1 MSVRPLSTL
10 YEEILASAGYHTDS
24 EGLVYYTSSEGKT
37 LPAIVDKKKLFVP
50 TTTALRKFTLPEL
63 NGQYIGFHPISESLL
78 RNQSQIIK
86 WLRVLLTMRLQAVMG
101 ELLINLAQIA
111 ADTSRHKNLSPRAT
125 EFLSHVPDIDVKTVE
140 NLETIIYKVDGE
152 KNKLISIYLKNGGQF
167 GGQTV
172 HRSAIVSFPFIK
184 EFENEEAQ
192 IFGVKLRKKDR
203 VAIEKLFNWVI
214 PNADDINSYSYGS
227 TSSTAPYFHAL
238 LNAYVRVATRL
249 NDVIKIFKK
258 HVDSDELHT
267 EISWSVD
274 TVDLTPYR
282 ESLPPLLGN
291 DGELTDDSKA
301 ANAVQQALPATQAQP
316 QVQVQPQQGFHP
328 YVQVNPF
335 LPEKSTAGA
344 NAYNGLATLGAE
356 GKQAEQ
362 ALQATG
368 NKADSSSMD
377 WERTVMARS
386 MGYMQTPPAG
396 MPIGM
401 GQPGMMGTA
410 APAAPRY
417 PWLANQQGAAP
428 APVYGRAGAMPM
440 AAPVYGQMQQ
450 PGFGGMQPMAPAAG
464 LNGAPINNI

>member
-10 YEEILASAGYHTDS
+10 YEEILDSAGYHTDS
-24 EGLVYYTSSEGKT
+24 EGLVCYTSAEEKT

-78 RNQSQIIK
+78 RNQSPIIK
-86 WLRVLLTMRLQAVMG
+86 WLRIVLTMRLQAVMG

-111 ADTSRHKNLSPRAT
+111 ADTNRHKNLSPRAT

-140 NLETIIYKVDGE
+140 NLESIIYKVDGE
-152 KNKLISIYLKNGGQF
+152 KNKLINIYLKNGGQF
-167 GGQTV
+167 NGQTV

-184 EFENEEAQ
+184 EFENDEPV

-214 PNADDINSYSYGS
+214 PKADDINVYSYGS

-238 LNAYVRVATRL
+238 INAYVRVATRL

-282 ESLPPLLGN
+282 EALPPLIGN
-291 DGELTDDSKA
+291 DGDLTDDSKA
-301 ANAVQQALPATQAQP
+301 ANAMQQAMPAAPAQP
-316 QVQVQPQQGFHP
+316 QVQQPQQTFQP
-328 YVQVNPF
+328 FVQVNPF
-335 LPEKSTAGA
+335 LPEKSTAGS
-344 NAYNGLATLGAE
+344 NAYSGLATLGAE

-362 ALQATG
+362 AIQASGT
-368 NKADSSSMD
+368 KADTSTMD

-396 MPIGM
+396 MPLGM
-401 GQPGMMGTA
+401 GQPAMMGGVA
-410 APAAPRY
+410 AAAPRY
-417 PWLANQQGAAP
+417 PWLANQPAPAA
-428 APVYGRAGAMPM
+428 APVYGRAGAMQM
-440 AAPVYGQMQQ
+440 AAPVYGQVQQ
-450 PGFGGMQPMAPAAG
+450 PGFGMQPMQPAAG